1 MPIKFKIMCSGFKNK
16 LNQLVE
22 IVVPANSTQ
31 QKIQFTDQPYLRSKM
46 IYGLET
52 YSVNDVPVSPQGNAV
67 ATAAMMSKAYLTL
80 YTTDPDNATNQGQ
93 WIQDIPMWEFH
104 TIQNTA
110 ADPFT
115 RQPYLLD
122 GQTIIWE
129 KSFLILTSALGSGA
143 NVSFLFNV
151 RFDFATVQA

>member
-1 MPIKFKIMCSGFKNK
+1 MCGFKNK
-16 LNQLVE
+16 LNTLVE

-52 YSVNDVPVSPQGNAV
+52 YSINDVPVSPQGNGV
-67 ATAAMMSKAYLTL
+67 ASTDQMSKAYLTL

-104 TIQNTA
+104 SLQNA
-110 ADPFT
+110 ANDPFS
-115 RQPYLLD
+115 REKYLLD

-129 KSFLILTSALGSGA
+129 KSFIILTSALGSSA

-151 RFDFATVQA
+151 RFDFAEVKA

>member
-1 MPIKFKIMCSGFKNK
+1 MCTGFKNK

-52 YSVNDVPVSPQGNAV
+52 YSANDVPTSPQGNPVASSAV
-67 ATAAMMSKAYLTL
+67 MSNAFLTL

-93 WIQDIPMWEFH
+93 WIQDVPMWEFH
-104 TIQNTA
+104 TLQNTEN
-110 ADPFT
+110 DPFI
-115 RQPYLLD
+115 RQPYLMS

-129 KSFLILTSALGSGA
+129 KSFIILTAPIGLST

-151 RFDFATVQA
+151 RFDFGIVSTN